1 MFPANTDGKEKLVNN
16 IYSLLYNLIYMK
28 ERHMFVIFFLQGLI
42 NKSFT
47 TTPLGLTHVKV

>member
-1 MFPANTDGKEKLVNN
+1 MFPANTDGKKKLVNN
-16 IYSLLYNLIYMK
+16 IYSNLIYMK
-28 ERHMFVIFFLQGLI
+28 ERHMFVIFFLRGLI